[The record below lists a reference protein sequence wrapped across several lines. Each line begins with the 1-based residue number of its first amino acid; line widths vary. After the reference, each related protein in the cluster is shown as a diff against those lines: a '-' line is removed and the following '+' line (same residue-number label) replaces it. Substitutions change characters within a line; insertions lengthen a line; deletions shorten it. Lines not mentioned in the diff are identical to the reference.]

1 MQYTEKETREALLA
15 AALRMQGNC
24 GLTDAELLAR
34 LLELSKDENIETITR
49 LLNLMS
55 TPPEE

>member
-1 MQYTEKETREALLA
+1 
-15 AALRMQGNC
+15 MQGNC